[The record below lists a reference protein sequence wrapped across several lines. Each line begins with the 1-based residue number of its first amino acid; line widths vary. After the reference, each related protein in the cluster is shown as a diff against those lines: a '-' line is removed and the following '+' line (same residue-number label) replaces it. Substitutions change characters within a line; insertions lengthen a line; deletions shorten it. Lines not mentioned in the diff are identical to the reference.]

1 MAKYLI
7 KSTYTT
13 EGTKGLL
20 KEGGSARKTAVA
32 KTVQGM
38 GGKLEVFY
46 FAFGEPDVF
55 SIIDVPDAISAAA
68 ISLVINSKGG
78 ARVSITP
85 LITPEEIDAASKKS
99 VTYRAP
105 GA

>member
-7 KSTYTT
+7 KASYTV

-20 KEGGSARKTAVA
+20 KEGGSGRRAAVA
-32 KTVQGM
+32 QMAQGM
-38 GGKLEVFY
+38 GGKLEAFY

-55 SIIDVPDAISAAA
+55 AIVDLPDAIAAA
-68 ISLVINSKGG
+68 ATSLVINSKGG
-78 ARVSITP
+78 AQVSTTP
-85 LITPEEIDAASKKS
+85 LITPEEIDAACKKS
-99 VTYRAP
+99 VAYRAP

>member
-20 KEGGSARKTAVA
+20 KEGGSGRRAAVA
-32 KTVQGM
+32 QMIQGL
-38 GGKLEVFY
+38 GGKLEAFY

-55 SIIDVPDAISAAA
+55 LIMDVPDASAAVA
-68 ISLVINSKGG
+68 ISLVVNSKGA
-78 ARVSITP
+78 ARVSTTP
-85 LITPEEIDAASKKS
+85 LITPEEIDAACKKS
-99 VTYRAP
+99 VAYRAP

>member
-7 KSTYTT
+7 KASYTV

-20 KEGGSARKTAVA
+20 KEGGSNRRAAVA
-32 KTVQGM
+32 QMIEGM
-38 GGKLEVFY
+38 GGKLEAFY

-55 SIIDVPDAISAAA
+55 AIMDVPDATAAAA
-68 ISLVINSKGG
+68 ISLVVNSKG
-78 ARVSITP
+78 AAQVSTTP
-85 LITPEEIDAASKKS
+85 LITPEEIDAACKKS
-99 VTYRAP
+99 VAYRAP

>member
-20 KEGGSARKTAVA
+20 KEGGSGRRAAVA
-32 KTVQGM
+32 QMIQGL

-46 FAFGEPDVF
+46 FAFGEPDV
-55 SIIDVPDAISAAA
+55 ILIMDVPDASAAVA
-68 ISLVINSKGG
+68 ISLVVNSKGA
-78 ARVSITP
+78 ARVSTTP
-85 LITPEEIDAASKKS
+85 LITPEEIDAACKKS
-99 VTYRAP
+99 VAYRAP

>member
-7 KSTYTT
+7 KASYTL

-20 KEGGSARKTAVA
+20 KEGGSNRKAAVA
-32 KTVQGM
+32 QMIQGM
-38 GGKLEVFY
+38 GGKLEAFY

-55 SIIDVPDAISAAA
+55 AIMDVPDASAAAA
-68 ISLVINSKGG
+68 ISLVVNSKGS
-78 ARVSITP
+78 ARVSTTP
-85 LITPEEIDAASKKS
+85 LITPEEIDAACKKS
-99 VTYRAP
+99 VAYRAP